1 MDEKKELLVI
11 DSIIVQNLIYTI
23 RGRQVMLD
31 SDLAE
36 LFLSIAFA
44 AFASGGFQHISCVDF
59 NDKPSSIRYNTNQ
72 SVLFYS
78 LQNERDIFQWMRMS
92 ALQAV

>member
-36 LFLSIAFA
+36 L
-44 AFASGGFQHISCVDF
+44 QEC
-59 NDKPSSIRYNTNQ
+59 
-72 SVLFYS
+72 
-78 LQNERDIFQWMRMS
+78 LQKKQKLLRELR
-92 ALQAV
+92 LQLPETEKQLTLQD

>member
-1 MDEKKELLVI
+1 
-11 DSIIVQNLIYTI
+11 
-23 RGRQVMLD
+23 MLD

-78 LQNERDIFQWMRMS
+78 LQNEKDIFQWMRMS